1 MFALIILFSDLEIPP
16 SFNLTN
22 NGRLYLNYKLDR
34 DILNGDSYT
43 LHVYAVE
50 KGGSPSTATET
61 IQVLVEDINDNSPI
75 FYNQDGQEI
84 NNFTASVL
92 EMSPVNSIIYVPEC
106 RDKDKGTNGTKG
118 ITFALHCPISA
129 GRDLLGIN
137 TKSGMVYIKSQISL
151 NVLLQNANES
161 SLIQIVNGSNHA
173 VIIPYTVTASDNGTQ
188 PLSTNLTLYLTVE
201 NINDNAPVF
210 QYHFYNFSIPEN
222 ATDSE

>member
-1 MFALIILFSDLEIPP
+1 MTQWFHLSTD
-16 SFNLTN
+16 
-22 NGRLYLNYKLDR
+22 GRLFLNSKLNR

-43 LHVYAVE
+43 LRVYAVE
-50 KGGSPSTATET
+50 KGVSPNKTSATVT
-61 IQVLVEDINDNSPI
+61 IQVLVEDINDNSPV
-75 FYNQDGQEI
+75 FYNQDGKEI

-92 EMSPVNSIIYVPEC
+92 EMSPVNSIVYVPEC
-106 RDKDKGTNGTKG
+106 RDIDKGSNGTKG
-118 ITFALHCPISA
+118 ITFALHCPVSA
-129 GRDLLGIN
+129 GRALLDIN

-173 VIIPYTVTASDNGTQ
+173 VIIPYIVTASDNGTQ
-188 PLSTNLTLYLTVE
+188 PRSTNLTVYLTVE

>member
-1 MFALIILFSDLEIPP
+1 MTQW
-16 SFNLTN
+16 FNLSTD
-22 NGRLYLNYKLDR
+22 GRLFLNSKLNR
-34 DILNGDSYT
+34 DILNGDTYT
-43 LHVYAVE
+43 LRVYAVE
-50 KGGSPSTATET
+50 KGVSPNKSSATVT
-61 IQVLVEDINDNSPI
+61 IQVLVEDINDNSPV
-75 FYNQDGQEI
+75 FYNQDGKEI

-106 RDKDKGTNGTKG
+106 RDIDKGSNGTKG
-118 ITFALHCPISA
+118 ITFALHCPVSA
-129 GRDLLGIN
+129 GRDLLDIN

-173 VIIPYTVTASDNGTQ
+173 VIIPYIVTASDNGTQ
-188 PLSTNLTLYLTVE
+188 PRSTNLTVYLTVE

>member
-1 MFALIILFSDLEIPP
+1 MTQW
-16 SFNLTN
+16 FNLSTD
-22 NGRLYLNYKLDR
+22 GRLFLNSKLNR

-43 LHVYAVE
+43 LRVYAVE
-50 KGGSPSTATET
+50 KGVSPNKTSATVT
-61 IQVLVEDINDNSPI
+61 IQVLVEDINDNSPV
-75 FYNQDGQEI
+75 FYNQDGKEI

-106 RDKDKGTNGTKG
+106 RDIDKGPNGTKG
-118 ITFALHCPISA
+118 ITFALHCPVSA
-129 GRDLLGIN
+129 GRALLDIN

-161 SLIQIVNGSNHA
+161 SLIQIVNGSNRNHA
-173 VIIPYTVTASDNGTQ
+173 VIIPYIVTASDNGTQ
-188 PLSTNLTLYLTVE
+188 PRSTNLTVYLTVE

>member
-1 MFALIILFSDLEIPP
+1 MTHW
-16 SFNLTN
+16 FNLSSD
-22 NGRLYLNYKLDR
+22 GRLFLNSKLNR
-34 DILNGDSYT
+34 DILNGDTYT
-43 LHVYAVE
+43 LRVYAVE
-50 KGGSPSTATET
+50 KGVSPNKSSATVT
-61 IQVLVEDINDNSPI
+61 IQVLVEDINDNSPV
-75 FYNQDGQEI
+75 FYNQDGKEI

-92 EMSPVNSIIYVPEC
+92 EMSPVNSIVYVPEC
-106 RDKDKGTNGTKG
+106 RDRDKGSNGTKG
-118 ITFALHCPISA
+118 ITFALHCPVSA
-129 GRDLLGIN
+129 GRALLDIN

-188 PLSTNLTLYLTVE
+188 PRSTNLTVYLTVE